1 MFMSLECNNNKY
13 YLVHNYIG
21 FVYKAIFGTH
31 IMSNIV
37 IFRIKNIDYLY
48 DIKMD
53 TIIDTYL
60 ASTFSIWS
68 CMADCKRC
76 MVTRLCLYL

>member
-1 MFMSLECNNNKY
+1 MQIKSNN
-13 YLVHNYIG
+13 
-21 FVYKAIFGTH
+21 
-31 IMSNIV
+31 V

-68 CMADCKRC
+68 CIADYKRC
-76 MVTRLCLYL
+76 TITHLCLYL